1 LAKEIEHLEQEA
13 KKIHGERQV
22 YEPDA
27 VTYAEMTG
35 SLQRLLGEKQL
46 VQDEYQHRSKAYRD
60 FMDLQAAKLT
70 LKIYDDVVKQI
81 YQVAAARG
89 FDLVLKVDA
98 DNAAAGVLE
107 RMVRLRN
114 KTVIYHRPQI
124 DITEDVI
131 RVLNQ

>member
-1 LAKEIEHLEQEA
+1 
-13 KKIHGERQV
+13 
-22 YEPDA
+22 
-27 VTYAEMTG
+27 
-35 SLQRLLGEKQL
+35 
-46 VQDEYQHRSKAYRD
+46 
-60 FMDLQAAKLT
+60 MDLQAAKLT